1 MLVAAGISTFGHLPK
16 DSLRFVAR
24 DLENSAP
31 ALALA
36 HNPAL
41 APAPAPTPA
50 RAP

>member
-1 MLVAAGISTFGHLPK
+1 MLVAAGISSFGHLPK
-16 DSLRFVAR
+16 DSLRFVGR

-41 APAPAPTPA
+41 APAPTPA